1 MVELFELSNTQLQR
15 TKLNFFR
22 SLYNTIDWE
31 NRLIGIKGARGTGK
45 TTMLLQYL
53 KQLELS
59 NSEKLYVSL
68 DDIYFTNHSLVEVG
82 KEFHMQGGKIL
93 VLDEVHKYP
102 NWSQEIKNLYDRY
115 SDLKIVFTGSSI
127 VDITKNEGDLSRRS
141 VMYELKGLS
150 FREYLGLVENIHFA
164 PLSLEEILSEK
175 FDYSK
180 YFPTDFKPYQ
190 YFEEYLKYGYYPFF
204 LESKNTYYQR
214 LKQLIRLIVE
224 LDMAEIKGLD
234 IRQSKKI
241 LQLLYIISQQ
251 VPFSPN
257 LSDLARKTTI
267 HRNSLNDYLYYL
279 EEARLLYLLQP
290 KNYSIASLQK
300 PEKIYLNNTNLLY
313 ALSEEKPNSG
323 TIREV
328 FFYNQLAGLYQI
340 IQSKEADFLVD
351 NQYTFEI
358 GGKNKTTTQIK
369 GVEKSWLIKDDII
382 LPVGRVIPLWL
393 FVLNHLQ

>member
-1 MVELFELSNTQLQR
+1 MIELFELSNVQLQK
-15 TKLNFFR
+15 TKLDFFR
-22 SLYNTIDWE
+22 SLYKNIEWE

-53 KQLELS
+53 KQSELLS
-59 NSEKLYVSL
+59 HQKLYVSL
-68 DDIYFTNHSLVEVG
+68 DDIYFSQHSLVEIG
-82 KEFHMQGGKIL
+82 REFYMQGGKIL
-93 VLDEVHKYP
+93 ALDEVHKYP

-127 VDITKNEGDLSRRS
+127 VDITKNEGDLSRRAI
-141 VMYELKGLS
+141 MYELKGLS
-150 FREYLGLVENIHFA
+150 FREYLSLVENIHFA

-175 FDYSK
+175 FDFSNHFPLDFRPYE
-180 YFPTDFKPYQ
+180 YFGK
-190 YFEEYLKYGYYPFF
+190 YLKIGYYPFF
-204 LESKNTYYQR
+204 LESETTYYQR
-214 LKQLIRLIVE
+214 LKQLVRLVVE

-290 KNYSIASLQK
+290 KNYSVASLQK

-313 ALSEEKPNSG
+313 ALSEEKPNVG

-328 FFYNQLAGLYQI
+328 FFYNQLAGLHQVS
-340 IQSKEADFLVD
+340 QSKEADFLVD
-351 NQYTFEI
+351 NRYIFEI
-358 GGKNKTTTQIK
+358 GGKGKTTSQIR
-369 GVEKSWLIKDDII
+369 GIEKSWLVKDDII
-382 LPVGRVIPLWL
+382 QPMGRAIPLWL
-393 FVLNHLQ
+393 FGFLY

>member
-1 MVELFELSNTQLQR
+1 MIELFELSNNHLQK
-15 TKLNFFR
+15 TKLDFFR
-22 SLYNTIDWE
+22 SLYKNIDW
-31 NRLIGIKGARGTGK
+31 NSRLIGIKGARGTGK

-53 KQLELS
+53 IQLDLPKTQ
-59 NSEKLYVSL
+59 KLYISL

-82 KEFHMQGGKIL
+82 KAFYLQGGKIL
-93 VLDEVHKYP
+93 ALDEVHKYP

-115 SDLKIVFTGSSI
+115 NDLKIIFTGSSI
-127 VDITKNEGDLSRRS
+127 VDITKNEGDLSRRA

-150 FREYLGLVENIHFA
+150 FREYLDLAEDIRFNE
-164 PLSLEEILSEK
+164 LSLEEILDEDFVFSEL
-175 FDYSK
+175 
-180 YFPTDFKPYQ
+180 FPSDFKPYE
-190 YFEEYLKYGYYPFF
+190 YFNKYLKTGYYPFF
-204 LESKNTYYQR
+204 LESKITYYQR
-214 LKQLIRLIVE
+214 LKQLVRLVVE

-290 KNYSIASLQK
+290 PNYSVASLQK

-313 ALSEEKPNSG
+313 ALSEDNPNSG

-328 FFYNQLAGLYQI
+328 FFYNQLAGLHQI
-340 IQSKEADFLVD
+340 SQSKEADFLVD
-351 NQYTFEI
+351 NKYTFEI
-358 GGKNKTTTQIK
+358 GGKNKTMTQIK
-369 GVEKSWLIKDDII
+369 DVENSWLVKDDII
-382 LPVGRVIPLWL
+382 QPTGRAIPLWMFGFL
-393 FVLNHLQ
+393 Y

>member
-1 MVELFELSNTQLQR
+1 MIELFELSNNHLQK
-15 TKLNFFR
+15 TKLDFFR
-22 SLYNTIDWE
+22 SLYKNIDW
-31 NRLIGIKGARGTGK
+31 NSRLIGIKGARGTGK
-45 TTMLLQYL
+45 TTMLHQYL
-53 KQLELS
+53 IQLDLPKTQ
-59 NSEKLYVSL
+59 KLYISL

-82 KEFHMQGGKIL
+82 KAFYLQGGKIL
-93 VLDEVHKYP
+93 ALDEVHKYP

-115 SDLKIVFTGSSI
+115 NDLTIIFTGSSI
-127 VDITKNEGDLSRRS
+127 VDITKNEGDLSRRA

-150 FREYLGLVENIHFA
+150 FREYLDLAEDIRFNE
-164 PLSLEEILSEK
+164 LSLEEILDEDFVFSEL
-175 FDYSK
+175 
-180 YFPTDFKPYQ
+180 FPSDFKPYE
-190 YFEEYLKYGYYPFF
+190 YFNKYLKTGYYPFF
-204 LESKNTYYQR
+204 LESKITYYQR
-214 LKQLIRLIVE
+214 LKQLVRLVVE

-290 KNYSIASLQK
+290 QNYSVASLQK

-313 ALSEEKPNSG
+313 ALSEDNPNSG

-328 FFYNQLAGLYQI
+328 FFYNQLAGLHQI
-340 IQSKEADFLVD
+340 SQSKEADFLVD
-351 NQYTFEI
+351 NKYTFEI
-358 GGKNKTTTQIK
+358 GGKNKTMTQIK
-369 GVEKSWLIKDDII
+369 DVENSWLVKDDII
-382 LPVGRVIPLWL
+382 QPTGRAIPLWMFGFL
-393 FVLNHLQ
+393 Y